1 MQPGTVIVQFGTLI
15 SSGLFRR
22 AWQEAS
28 ARVFMPEESDP
39 VGVSGGCWGNI
50 WFRLKTVL
58 YASAGLCYCPISSA
72 VRISPLREGN
82 LPAGTTYGG
91 LYMSE
96 SNENSREALVW
107 AALKTVSF
115 PGMSRDIVS
124 FGFVRDVQV
133 KDSENGAKAV
143 VQLRVN
149 SNNPGVGD
157 TIRVAAEKAVAE
169 LEEIQSVEVRM
180 EVVAPERPEAAQ
192 QKAIAADASLL
203 PEVRHV
209 VAVASGKG
217 GVGKSTVASNLAVR
231 LAQMGNSVGL
241 MDADIYGPSA
251 PLMFGIDARPR
262 VLDEKLLPFEKYGVK
277 VMSLGFVLDVDTPVI
292 WRGPMVMKAIEQLL
306 GDVEWGELD
315 YLIVDLPPGT
325 GDAQLTLTQKVPL
338 SGVVIVSTPQDVA
351 LIDARKGL
359 AMFRK
364 VNVPI
369 IGIIENM
376 SGFACPKCGEVSYI
390 FKQDG
395 AKHTAEVLDCR
406 FLGGI
411 PLDPAIVRGGDQG
424 IPVVAADPEGEHAGA
439 FGKIAEAVMEEVAS
453 SKLERP
459 GFQIL

>member
-1 MQPGTVIVQFGTLI
+1 M
-15 SSGLFRR
+15 
-22 AWQEAS
+22 
-28 ARVFMPEESDP
+28 
-39 VGVSGGCWGNI
+39 
-50 WFRLKTVL
+50 
-58 YASAGLCYCPISSA
+58 
-72 VRISPLREGN
+72 
-82 LPAGTTYGG
+82 
-91 LYMSE
+91 MSE
-96 SNENSREALVW
+96 SNKDPREALVW

-133 KDSENGAKAV
+133 VDVDGGAKAV
-143 VQLRVN
+143 VNLRVN
-149 SNNPGVGD
+149 THNPGVGD
-157 TIRVAAEKAVAE
+157 TIREAAEEALLA
-169 LEEIQSVEVRM
+169 LEEIHEADLKM
-180 EVVAPERPEAAQ
+180 EIVTPERPEEAQ
-192 QKAIAADASLL
+192 QKAIATDPSLL
-203 PEVRHV
+203 PGVRHV

-231 LAQMGNSVGL
+231 LAQMGHSVGL

-262 VLDEKLLPFEKYGVK
+262 VIEEKLLPFEKYGVR

-306 GDVEWGELD
+306 GDVQWGELD
-315 YLIVDLPPGT
+315 FLIVDLPPGT

-376 SGFACPKCGEVSYI
+376 SGFSCPSCGEVSYV

-411 PLDPAIVRGGDQG
+411 PLDPAIVRGGDEG
-424 IPVVAADPEGEHAGA
+424 KPVVAADPEGAHAAA
-439 FGKIAEAVMEEVAS
+439 FERIAEAVIEEVARAG
-453 SKLERP
+453 LERP